1 MSHLERQKINDI
13 NMANPQDLV
22 SAKKKNNKAEKRN
35 TKIEYVKF

>member
-22 SAKKKNNKAEKRN
+22 SAKKKKIKQRN
-35 TKIEYVKF
+35 VTQRLNM